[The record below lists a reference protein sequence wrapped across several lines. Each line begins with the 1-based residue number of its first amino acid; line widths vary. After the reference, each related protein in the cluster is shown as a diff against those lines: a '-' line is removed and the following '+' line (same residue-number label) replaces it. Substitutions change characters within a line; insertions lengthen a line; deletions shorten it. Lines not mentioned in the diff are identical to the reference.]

1 MQECHPLH
9 NQVSI
14 YIRAILEYSNTGFF
28 HVVISITPNLEVS
41 YLFHLQVSGEK
52 IKQISEAWVLESHRK
67 SGSGGIEDYLD
78 PKTLQHLEDLNIIDP
93 QTTDRTLEPEPPPM
107 PTKEILS
114 GIADLTNGREK
125 SGMLFQKVAGGRSIP
140 TIL

>member
-1 MQECHPLH
+1 MPYPKSE
-9 NQVSI
+9 S
-14 YIRAILEYSNTGFF
+14 FF
-28 HVVISITPNLEVS
+28 
-41 YLFHLQVSGEK
+41 LQVSGEK

-93 QTTDRTLEPEPPPM
+93 HTTDDLEPEPPPI

-114 GIADLTNGREK
+114 GIADLTSGREK
-125 SGMLFQKVAGGRSIP
+125 SGWSWTLLPSFFIHIFLVQTFHSIS
-140 TIL
+140 